1 MKNLINFLAICFLC
15 QITFA
20 QVKEKKIKGRVEN
33 DSIKVENV
41 IVFNSHSRTG
51 GVVQIGGEFEIQAKE
66 KDTLIFSSLSFKTKK
81 IVITDDILNEPILIV
96 KLEIFTR
103 QLNEVVVAKAKKP
116 VKAAVS
122 ENTQKYVDQKY
133 FDDNQSSPK
142 NKNVYDGSIEN
153 GADFVRLYKDIM
165 KLLIK
170 KHRKQTDFFSNVDFT
185 EAVLKKVSYSF
196 YTKTLKLKDEEIR
209 LFLLFCENDDRS
221 KLLLKNKYE
230 FELMDFMVVKN
241 KEFQKSITVRK

>member
-51 GVVQIGGEFEIQAKE
+51 GVVQTGGEFEIQAKE

-81 IVITDDILNEPILIV
+81 IVITDDILNVPILIV

-116 VKAAVS
+116 VKATVS

-142 NKNVYDGSIEN
+142 
-153 GADFVRLYKDIM
+153 
-165 KLLIK
+165 
-170 KHRKQTDFFSNVDFT
+170 
-185 EAVLKKVSYSF
+185 
-196 YTKTLKLKDEEIR
+196 TKMYMME
-209 LFLLFCENDDRS
+209 
-221 KLLLKNKYE
+221 
-230 FELMDFMVVKN
+230 V
-241 KEFQKSITVRK
+241 